1 MEGERRGGRRAE
13 RGGLGAPSLSV
24 SPLKE
29 SLLMVGGGTF
39 PPSCKLS
46 RHKELLNEETNG
58 ADQPS
63 HHHPLMDQHTER
75 GRGGEAD
82 ISCRK

>member
-1 MEGERRGGRRAE
+1 
-13 RGGLGAPSLSV
+13 
-24 SPLKE
+24 
-29 SLLMVGGGTF
+29 MVGGGTF

-46 RHKELLNEETNG
+46 RHKDLLNEETNG

-75 GRGGEAD
+75 GRGVKLTSAVENEKGGFGLRAGVMSG
-82 ISCRK
+82 IAARHLAQIIGNVCSQR